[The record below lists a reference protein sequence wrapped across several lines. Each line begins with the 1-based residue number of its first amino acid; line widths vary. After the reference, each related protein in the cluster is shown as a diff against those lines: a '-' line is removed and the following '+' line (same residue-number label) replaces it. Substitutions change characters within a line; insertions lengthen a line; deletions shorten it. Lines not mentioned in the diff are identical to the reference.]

1 MTTTNIIETRRGL
14 YVGEPLPMGAIGTS
28 ASGWWGAWFLMISEA
43 SLFAYMFFTYF
54 YYSVQ
59 PQANWVPGG
68 PPSFLYPGIQTG
80 LVLIGCLSAWFANRS
95 IRADNRLFALI
106 GLGVTWLIG
115 SGFIAVQLL
124 DWFSKPFSFSLS
136 TYSSEYYLITGAHL
150 AHVFIGWI
158 MLLMVFLWTAF
169 GYFDDIRHVPI
180 TIAGVYWYFI
190 AVIWIGVFFTLTCTP
205 YLA

>member
-1 MTTTNIIETRRGL
+1 MTTTNVVETRRGL

-124 DWFSKPFSFSLS
+124 DWFSEPFSFSLS

-180 TIAGVYWYFI
+180 TIASLYWYFI
-190 AVIWIGVFFTLTCTP
+190 AVIWIGVFFTLTCTA